1 MRAAFFLCLVLLT
14 AQAEAAF
21 DVFLE
26 VTPTSGPVIAG
37 GSVDPIYSGWIEAS
51 LFETGAETPVTIGS
65 TSGGAG
71 AGKVKFSEFSIVKR
85 VDAAT
90 PLFFQRLGQGA
101 PLATIKMV
109 VVLRSPNRI
118 EVWDIKATTCYF
130 TKQSF
135 SAASGAEIQERISFA
150 MGAFEW
156 SYIQLNPAGDA
167 VSEYFANWS
176 VITNTGT
183 STRGIRTPDYLGGL
197 DSDGDGIPDGW
208 EAFYG
213 LKKNVSDSGLD
224 TDGDGLD
231 NLHEFIAHT
240 NPRVPQS
247 VLRVTAFQPG
257 SSGSYSLTWQSK
269 VGLNYRIFTAA
280 APGGPFTFLKAVAS
294 AGDGTTSTNVA
305 GPAGQFFYRV
315 VTP

>member
-1 MRAAFFLCLVLLT
+1 MRAAFLLCLVLLT
-14 AQAEAAF
+14 SRADAAF

-26 VTPTSGPVIAG
+26 VTPSSGPVIAG

-51 LFETGAETPVTIGS
+51 SFEAGAETPVTIGS

-71 AGKVKFSEFSIVKR
+71 VGKLKFSEFSIVKK

-90 PLFFQRLGQGA
+90 PLFFQRLAQGA

-109 VVLRSPNRI
+109 VALRSPNRI
-118 EVWDIKATTCYF
+118 ELWDLKATTCYF
-130 TKQSF
+130 TKQTF
-135 SAASGAEIQERISFA
+135 NAASGADVSERISFA
-150 MGAFEW
+150 TGAVEW

-167 VSEYFANWS
+167 VSEFFANWS

-183 STRGIRTPDYLGGL
+183 SNRGVRAPDYLGKL
-197 DSDGDGIPDGW
+197 DGDGDGIPDGW

-240 NPRVPQS
+240 DPRVPQS
-247 VLRVTAFQPG
+247 VLRVTAFQPIAP
-257 SSGSYSLTWQSK
+257 GSYSLTWQSK
-269 VGLNYRIFTAA
+269 VGLNYRIFTAS
-280 APGGPFTFLKAVAS
+280 APGGPFTFLKNVPS
-294 AGDGTTSTNVA
+294 AGDGTTSTTVA